1 MSVDAQR
8 LMDLTTYLNMLWS
21 APLQIAL
28 AIYFLY
34 QILGNEYTFLLCE
47 IILKQIVCF
56 LGPSVFAGL
65 GVMILLIPINGVLA
79 NATKKLQI
87 QQMKYKDKRVKMMSE
102 ILSGIKVKYGEKEI
116 VK

>member
-34 QILGNEYTFLLCE
+34 QILGNEYTFLFYE

-56 LGPSVFAGL
+56 FRSFGFCRFGGYDSFDSYQRSVG
-65 GVMILLIPINGVLA
+65 
-79 NATKKLQI
+79 
-87 QQMKYKDKRVKMMSE
+87 
-102 ILSGIKVKYGEKEI
+102 
-116 VK
+116 